1 MRKLIPLF
9 LATMLFG
16 ACSNSK
22 DYSQMEENA
31 GNMLSNWIPKD
42 TTIDAVA
49 LGISNFEILEPIYS
63 SKYRVRFN
71 IIDTYKD
78 LVLGTIY
85 AQAELKKDGFI
96 QVSGTKLS
104 ILVDSIFQNNVKVDK
119 NTSPL
124 NSVIFLNEKEV
135 PSNESKSGNTLEDA
149 VRFMKDAGIEAYIDS
164 ENYLVWEDISHD
176 VHANPNDVAK
186 LTYEMFTDIS
196 LLKGV
201 RIKDANGKVIGQYT
215 K

>member
-1 MRKLIPLF
+1 
-9 LATMLFG
+9 MLFG